1 MLCEMCG
8 KDVVATSR
16 VRVEGTILALCTDC
30 AKFGQPVDP
39 VPAARSPAPPAR
51 GSLRPT
57 SIQGGT
63 RPVGS
68 RRRLEE
74 RDLYQDIGEM
84 ELAPDWAKRV
94 RLAREARTWTPE
106 DLGKK
111 LNEKK
116 SIVLKVESGSFRP
129 PDELVRKLEHL
140 LQIRL
145 RAEEGTASAP

>member
-8 KDVVATSR
+8 KDAVATTR
-16 VRVEGTILALCTDC
+16 IRVEGTVLRLCPDC
-30 AKFGQPVDP
+30 AKFGEPIDP
-39 VPAARSPAPPAR
+39 VPAAHASAPPGR
-51 GSLRPT
+51 GPPRPLPV
-57 SIQGGT
+57 QGGT
-63 RPVGS
+63 RPVAT

-84 ELAPDWAKRV
+84 ELATDWAKRV

-106 DLGKK
+106 ELGKK

-116 SIVLKVESGSFRP
+116 SIVLKVESGNFRP

-140 LQIRL
+140 LKIRL
-145 RAEEGTASAP
+145 RAEEGTASPP